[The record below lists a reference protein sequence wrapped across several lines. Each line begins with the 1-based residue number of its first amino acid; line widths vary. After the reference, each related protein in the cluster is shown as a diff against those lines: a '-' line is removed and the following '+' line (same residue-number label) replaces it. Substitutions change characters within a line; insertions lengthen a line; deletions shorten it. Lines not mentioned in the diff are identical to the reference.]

1 MRMTFRMIAMVAAM
15 AGTCSLATAMSPVVP
30 APNHVTIVAV
40 NDTHSQIEP
49 ASDGQGGVLR
59 RRAIYDHYRAL
70 NPGKTVVVHAG
81 DAVQGTVFFSLYE
94 GEVEYALMDSLGYDM
109 VILGNHEFDNGLES
123 LAKYY
128 KNVHATRL
136 SANYDMSGTPLEG
149 MFQPYRIMRFGDKKV
164 GFFGIN
170 ITPKGLIGEKNYEGM
185 HYLLSSD
192 VADATAKY
200 LKDVQKVDYTVMI
213 SHIGYDS
220 YDPTEPND
228 TTIIRNSHYI
238 DMVVGAHSHTV
249 IKPGSEYAVIPN
261 ADGKPIVVGQN
272 GKSGKLV
279 SVYNINLDNGQ
290 VNYEHVAVNSDWD
303 EPARKYVAMNR
314 WLDHYRAGVDS
325 LMNNPLCQSDM
336 EWKNGSDASQN
347 WVCDVTLD
355 IIKGVSGIKNIDLA
369 IMNKGGIR
377 TSMPRGT
384 VTEGLLMSM
393 FPFDNRY
400 VVLDISGADLLE
412 ALNVMAGRG
421 GDALSRGMAVVF
433 NKDGKVTSAK
443 LNGKKI
449 DPKKRYKV
457 ATINYLSGGGDYMVP
472 LTRAKVLFTDEVKYG
487 DHIIS
492 YARAMGA
499 AGKKL
504 TTSDEARMVKK

>member
-1 MRMTFRMIAMVAAM
+1 MRMTMKTIMAATLAITAWLVAP
-15 AGTCSLATAMSPVVP
+15 AGD
-30 APNHVTIVAV
+30 HVTIVAV

-49 ASDGQGGVLR
+49 ASDGQGGVAR

-70 NPGKTVVVHAG
+70 NPEGTVVVHAG
-81 DAVQGTVFFSLYE
+81 DAVQGSVFFTLYE
-94 GEVEYALMDSLGYDM
+94 GEVEYALIDSLGYDM

-123 LAKYY
+123 LAKFY
-128 KNVHATRL
+128 KNVKATRL

-200 LKDVQKVDYTVMI
+200 LKEVQKVDYAVMI

-228 TTIIRNSHYI
+228 TTIIRRSHYI
-238 DMVVGAHSHTV
+238 DLVVGGHSHTV
-249 IKPGSEYAVIPN
+249 IKPDSEFDRIPN
-261 ADGKPIVVGQN
+261 ADGKLIVVGQN

-279 SVYNINLDNGQ
+279 GIYDLDLETGK
-290 VNYEHVAVNSDWD
+290 VSYKHEAVNDKWD
-303 EPARKYVAMNR
+303 NAARKYVAMDN
-314 WLDHYRAGVDS
+314 WLNHYRAGVDS
-325 LMNNPLCQSDM
+325 LMNNPLCVSDM
-336 EWKNGSDASQN
+336 EWKNGNDASQN

-355 IIKGVSGIKNIDLA
+355 IIGKISGIKNVDLV

-384 VTEGLLMSM
+384 ITEGLLMSM

-400 VVLDISGADLLE
+400 VVLDISGKDLLE
-412 ALNVMAGRG
+412 ALDVMAGRG
-421 GDALSRGMAVVF
+421 GDALSRGMEVTF
-433 NKDGKVTSAK
+433 NEAGKVTSAK
-443 LNGKKI
+443 LKGKKI

-457 ATINYLSGGGDYMVP
+457 ATINYLSGGGDYMTP
-472 LTRAKVLFTDEVKYG
+472 LTRANVIFTDEVKYG
-487 DHIIS
+487 DHIIN
-492 YARAMGA
+492 YAREMGK
-499 AGKKL
+499 AGKHL
-504 TTSDEARMVKK
+504 TTDEKPRMVKK